1 MCLGLAVTP
10 KLVDVFE
17 ELPPSAVEISLCG
30 TTAETYE
37 KITRI
42 PGAFRCCVRG
52 IRRLVDAG
60 VKVRINMVLMTL
72 NVHEFDLMRRS
83 TAVVHPGQ

>member
-1 MCLGLAVTP
+1 
-10 KLVDVFE
+10 
-17 ELPPSAVEISLCG
+17 
-30 TTAETYE
+30 
-37 KITRI
+37 
-42 PGAFRCCVRG
+42 
-52 IRRLVDAG
+52 VDAG